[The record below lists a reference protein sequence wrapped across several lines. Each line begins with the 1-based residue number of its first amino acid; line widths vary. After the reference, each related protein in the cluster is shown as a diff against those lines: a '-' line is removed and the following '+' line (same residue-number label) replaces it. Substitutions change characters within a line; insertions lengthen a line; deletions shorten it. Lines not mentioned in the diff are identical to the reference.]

1 MHFVSQQLKNNYFFW
16 GGGRKL
22 PSEFIIKIWPFKVES
37 SKPPK
42 LTSDIFCS
50 PLRLLNNQ
58 THYSCLCS
66 FARLHYIC
74 HIWWILSIHYITRAG
89 TVKILNGYR
98 KSEQLDCYEKN
109 STPLPFSKWFYPV
122 CDVYNTYLLFFDVS
136 FV

>member
-22 PSEFIIKIWPFKVES
+22 PSKFIIKIWPFKVES

-58 THYSCLCS
+58 THCSCLCS

-89 TVKILNGYR
+89 TVKILNGY
-98 KSEQLDCYEKN
+98 SYEKN
-109 STPLPFSKWFYPV
+109 STPLPFLNGFIQYV
-122 CDVYNTYLLFFDVS
+122 MFTTHICFFLMFRLYRKCNV
-136 FV
+136 